1 MKLHFSL
8 PILVA
13 CCLLL
18 SEGRTMALTDI
29 HITPEVT
36 PAFRKQKLQSGPIQV
51 WVDYD
56 LFEPGQDDI
65 DNDQNLRYRIT
76 YEKQSPLEDGVLS
89 THASNIFLKDLDGD
103 RTPEVIVE
111 TYSGGAHCCTSFE
124 IYSWQQNKFLT
135 ASIGMRNGSGGSFK
149 DIDGNGSQEF
159 LSYDNSFLYTFSSY
173 ADSFP
178 PTQIYNLRQGKLVET
193 TRNYPKYLRERL
205 KSFEKA
211 IAKLKGSPSGGGNG
225 VLAGYVAQKSLLGE
239 FPEAWEVLLKNYDPE
254 SDWGLETYNQ
264 NGEEVGHYPDFPT
277 AVKALLVKLGY
288 LDASTESRMPVLDH
302 KKG

>member
-8 PILVA
+8 PFLVA

-18 SEGRTMALTDI
+18 PAGSSIALTDI
-29 HITPEVT
+29 HITPETT

-56 LFEPGQDDI
+56 PFDFGWDDI
-65 DNDQNLRYRIT
+65 DNAPNLRYRIT
-76 YEKQSPLEDGVLS
+76 YENQSPLEAGVVAS
-89 THASNIFLKDLDGD
+89 HASNIFFEDLDGD
-103 RTPEVIVE
+103 RIPEVIVE
-111 TYSGGAHCCTSFE
+111 TYSGGAHCCTSFK
-124 IYSWQQNKFLT
+124 IYSWQQNQFLT
-135 ASIGMRNGSGGSFK
+135 ASIGMRNGSGGTFK
-149 DIDGNGSQEF
+149 DLDGDGSQEF

-178 PTQIYNLRQGKLVET
+178 PTQIYNLRQGTLVET

-205 KSFEKA
+205 KNFEKA
-211 IAKLKGSPSGGGNG
+211 IAETNGSPSVRSNG

-239 FPEAWEVLLKNYDPE
+239 FPEAWEVLLKNYDPA
-254 SDWGLETYNQ
+254 SDWGLEIYDE
-264 NGEEVGHYPDFPT
+264 NGGAVGRHPNFPT

-288 LDASTESRMPVLDH
+288 VATPEEKR
-302 KKG
+302 